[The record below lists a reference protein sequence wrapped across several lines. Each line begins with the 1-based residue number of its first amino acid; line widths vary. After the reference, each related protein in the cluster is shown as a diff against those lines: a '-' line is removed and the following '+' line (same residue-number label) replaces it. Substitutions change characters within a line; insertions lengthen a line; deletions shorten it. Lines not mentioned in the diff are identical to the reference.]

1 MIKLRSWNPNI
12 VSVYTF
18 KSVLLVDDRDLNA
31 HHFLRCTFVAIFTD
45 LVNIGQGFSCNI
57 YLKTVIINT
66 IKKSNDR

>member
-1 MIKLRSWNPNI
+1 MIKLRSWKPNI

-31 HHFLRCTFVAIFTD
+31 HHFLRCTFVALFTD
-45 LVNIGQGFSCNI
+45 LVNISQRFSCNI
-57 YLKTVIINT
+57 CLKTVITNT